1 MRHTTH
7 RAAALFFCLCT
18 LIPAGVQ
25 AQAVD
30 ASASKQFSTT
40 PAWIRYARS
49 LGWVKDMD
57 AGKTGEAYVAGPDMF
72 VRYDQDGEQIWT
84 REAALNAWQRFNYMK
99 IYLLAAGDDRMYTS
113 EGRPSFLD
121 PLQLTA
127 AGTAIGIYSLDGEPL
142 RVIPVGYN
150 DHYSDTRFAFPEAGW
165 ILGMGLD
172 EADNIYAL
180 GIYNK
185 RLLFGPDRL
194 DFSSGPEGYDIFL
207 ASYTSEGTPRWGRR
221 IEGDSLRAIST
232 YCGFY
237 NREPDVF
244 TVDRHGN
251 TYFGGCFGEGAVF
264 GEGEPNEVTFSENA
278 RALAS
283 YDADGNLRWV
293 RTMADLGIQEE
304 SFQRSGS
311 GYPDQSPYIWDMA
324 VDPEGNFF
332 AGWHTDAWQ
341 HSDPL
346 KPVMV
351 GDAALTD
358 PGGSG
363 AFLTKHSPDGDIL
376 WVRQMVGPGSDNIC
390 ALATDSEGH
399 VYVGGYFSGPVVRLG
414 ERQLVRDGEDQRG
427 FAARYD
433 QEGALRWAAVYSRAM
448 IAVTVSAFGDL
459 YFMGSSF
466 PYDRCFGNPGG
477 WYFLAKYAAS
487 TITSSEPV
495 PEIPATAALASNYPN
510 PFTHATTIEYAL
522 PASGPVR
529 LAVYDALGREVATL
543 AQGVQHAG
551 RHTAVFDG
559 TSLPSG
565 VYMYRL
571 EAAGRAHTGL
581 MTLRK

>member
-207 ASYTSEGTPRWGRR
+207 A
-221 IEGDSLRAIST
+221 
-232 YCGFY
+232 
-237 NREPDVF
+237 
-244 TVDRHGN
+244 
-251 TYFGGCFGEGAVF
+251 
-264 GEGEPNEVTFSENA
+264 
-278 RALAS
+278 
-283 YDADGNLRWV
+283 
-293 RTMADLGIQEE
+293 
-304 SFQRSGS
+304 
-311 GYPDQSPYIWDMA
+311 
-324 VDPEGNFF
+324 
-332 AGWHTDAWQ
+332 
-341 HSDPL
+341 
-346 KPVMV
+346 
-351 GDAALTD
+351 
-358 PGGSG
+358 
-363 AFLTKHSPDGDIL
+363 
-376 WVRQMVGPGSDNIC
+376 
-390 ALATDSEGH
+390 
-399 VYVGGYFSGPVVRLG
+399 
-414 ERQLVRDGEDQRG
+414 
-427 FAARYD
+427 
-433 QEGALRWAAVYSRAM
+433 
-448 IAVTVSAFGDL
+448 
-459 YFMGSSF
+459 
-466 PYDRCFGNPGG
+466 
-477 WYFLAKYAAS
+477 
-487 TITSSEPV
+487 
-495 PEIPATAALASNYPN
+495 
-510 PFTHATTIEYAL
+510 
-522 PASGPVR
+522 
-529 LAVYDALGREVATL
+529 
-543 AQGVQHAG
+543 
-551 RHTAVFDG
+551 
-559 TSLPSG
+559 
-565 VYMYRL
+565 
-571 EAAGRAHTGL
+571 RAH
-581 MTLRK
+581 